1 VNLILLV
8 NKMRKTAIFIIIA
21 SLVLMLVFGIAYYH
35 PITDNV
41 VDSGGFWA
49 YMYGMMSVPW
59 ALYSAGVVFFMGLT
73 VFFATM
79 EQKAQ
84 RY

>member
-1 VNLILLV
+1 MNLIL
-8 NKMRKTAIFIIIA
+8 NNTMRKTAIFIMVVALI
-21 SLVLMLVFGIAYYH
+21 VMLVFGIAYYH

-49 YMYGMMSVPW
+49 YMYGAMSVPW
-59 ALYSAGVVFFMGLT
+59 VLYSGGVVFFMGLT

-79 EQKAQ
+79 EQKAR

>member
-1 VNLILLV
+1 
-8 NKMRKTAIFIIIA
+8 MRKIAIFIMVVTLI
-21 SLVLMLVFGIAYYH
+21 LMLVFGIVYYH
-35 PITDNV
+35 PVTDNV

-49 YMYGMMSVPW
+49 YMYGAMSVPW

-73 VFFATM
+73 AFFATM

>member
-1 VNLILLV
+1 
-8 NKMRKTAIFIIIA
+8 MRKTAIFIMVVAALI
-21 SLVLMLVFGIAYYH
+21 MLVFGIVFYH
-35 PITDNV
+35 RINDNV
-41 VDSGGFWA
+41 VDSNGFWA
-49 YMYGMMSVPW
+49 YLYGAMSVPW
-59 ALYSAGVVFFMGLT
+59 VVYSGGVVFFMALT

>member
-1 VNLILLV
+1 MKKAGLFVMVISAITLIAF
-8 NKMRKTAIFIIIA
+8 T
-21 SLVLMLVFGIAYYH
+21 VLFFHGT
-35 PITDNV
+35 TDNV
-41 VDSGGFWA
+41 VDSDGFWA
-49 YMYGMMSVPW
+49 YMYGAMSVPW

-79 EQKAQ
+79 EQTSQ